1 MDIGGCLRRIRK
13 MAKEINYFETYTFGD
28 FPYYQPYPV
37 YSVSESGKIYNIKS
51 IIQPSL
57 TSKKK
62 FTRNKQLKGKRS
74 TQARIM
80 DALINIGYFE
90 PLIIIPEFPV
100 IIQNSLRLPKQEGG
114 LYYLD
119 YFFPQLSWC
128 VELDS
133 SLHDPEK
140 DEIRDQYLERLGIHT
155 FRILNFE
162 KASVQ
167 KTRFREFTAL
177 LRSLSPSETP
187 KVFDFMGNIRS
198 VKGNIGSNINSGLWK
213 CT

>member
-1 MDIGGCLRRIRK
+1 

-119 YFFPQLSWC
+119 YFS
-128 VELDS
+128 
-133 SLHDPEK
+133 HN
-140 DEIRDQYLERLGIHT
+140 YLGV
-155 FRILNFE
+155 LN
-162 KASVQ
+162 
-167 KTRFREFTAL
+167 
-177 LRSLSPSETP
+177 
-187 KVFDFMGNIRS
+187 
-198 VKGNIGSNINSGLWK
+198 
-213 CT
+213 